1 MKPPSKWR
9 IQKFGQRFAEVQVL
23 VLSGLVW
30 LGVAFD
36 VRYATETMVFKSSE
50 GRESMQ
56 GRSKDRK
63 ISKGKKIKINTVM
76 KPEADS
82 RLRLGIF

>member
-1 MKPPSKWR
+1 MAHKN
-9 IQKFGQRFAEVQVL
+9 FGQRFAEVQVL
-23 VLSGLVW
+23 VTAERVSLV
-30 LGVAFD
+30 
-36 VRYATETMVFKSSE
+36 RSIE

-56 GRSKDRK
+56 GRSKERK